1 MNLLD
6 WLLLAACV
14 MFAISG
20 YRQGFVVGVL
30 SFAGFLGGG
39 AVGMA
44 LAPHLVASLTPA
56 TTQAVVSI
64 VIVFVAASLGQFL
77 AILLAG
83 RLRGLIIHGPLR
95 VLDNGLG
102 AVLSAISV
110 LLVAWFVASALRAG
124 PLPTVSDQIRGSAII
139 TTVDQ
144 LMPDQ
149 ARSLFSSFR
158 RVLDDSGFPRA
169 FSDLAPEQIL
179 PVDPP
184 SADIVRT
191 PQIAA
196 LRKSVV
202 KVEGLAS
209 SCKRD
214 IEGSGFVF
222 ERNLVLTNAH
232 VVAGVD
238 RPTVQIGGQGKRY
251 DGRVVVFDPNRDL
264 AVIRVPSLPAP
275 VLRFGSA
282 AERGDQAVVAGFPLD
297 GPYRLGAA
305 RVRQVVDARGPNIY
319 DDKQVTRAIYS
330 LYAIIR
336 PGNSGGPMVGTD
348 GRVEGVVFA
357 KSVDDDSTGYA
368 LTLEEVRPVLQAAS
382 HASGP
387 VRTGQCAA

>member
-83 RLRGLIIHGPLR
+83 RVRGLLIRGPLR

-102 AVLSAISV
+102 AVLSALSV

-124 PLPTVSDQIRGSAII
+124 PLPAVSDQIRGSTII

-144 LMPDQ
+144 LMPDR

-191 PQIAA
+191 PQIEA

-222 ERNLVLTNAH
+222 ARGLVMTNAH

-238 RPTVQIGGQGKRY
+238 RPSVQIGGQGKRY
-251 DGRVVVFDPNRDL
+251 EGRVVVFDPNRDL
-264 AVIRVPSLPAP
+264 AVLRVPSLPAP
-275 VLRFGSA
+275 PLRFGGA

-319 DDKQVTRAIYS
+319 DDKQVTREIYS

-336 PGNSGGPMVGTD
+336 PGNSGGPMVGTN

-368 LTLEEVRPVLQAAS
+368 LTLTEVRPVLEAAS
-382 HASGP
+382 GATRS
-387 VRTGQCAA
+387 VSTGQCAA